1 MKDIRDILFADINGR
16 YFEAYLKA
24 EHNGVLSGAEE
35 AVKEAKRLGILLKLH
50 KQEGDSINAGD
61 ILGEVKA
68 HPKEMTMAE
77 ECIIGT
83 LAKASGIATA
93 AATAV
98 KASNGRVRIV
108 SGSWK
113 KMPPITKN
121 LVRQAVT
128 SGGASFRICDEP
140 MLYMDKN
147 IIRMLGSIPA
157 ALEAAKVFKTEVKV
171 IQIRGDD
178 CPIETETEQALEG
191 GAGILMVDTGR
202 ISDLQ
207 RCIVKAESLQRR
219 SEVKIAFAGG
229 VRIKDIKKLAE
240 YGMDTLCI
248 GKEIVD
254 ARLLDMKLDVDPAAG
269 RL

>member
-1 MKDIRDILFADINGR
+1 MKDIRDILFADISKY
-16 YFEAYLKA
+16 YFKAYLKS
-24 EHNGVLSGAEE
+24 EHNGVLSGTE
-35 AVKEAKRLGILLKLH
+35 AALKEAERLGILLKLY
-50 KQEGDSINAGD
+50 KREGDVIGSGE

-93 AATAV
+93 AAKAV
-98 KASNGRVRIV
+98 KSSDGRVRIV

-113 KMPPITKN
+113 KMPPVTKQ

-157 ALEAAKVFKTEVKV
+157 ALEAAEAFKTEVKV
-171 IQIRGDD
+171 IQIRGAE
-178 CPIETETEQALEG
+178 CSIEAETEQALEG
-191 GAGILMVDTGR
+191 GADILMVDTGQ

-207 RCIVKAESLQRR
+207 RCIVEAERLKKR
-219 SEVKIAFAGG
+219 SEVRIAFAGG
-229 VRIKDIKKLAE
+229 VSIQDIGKLTE

-254 ARLLDMKLDVDPAAG
+254 ARLLDMKLDVDLAAK
-269 RL
+269 L